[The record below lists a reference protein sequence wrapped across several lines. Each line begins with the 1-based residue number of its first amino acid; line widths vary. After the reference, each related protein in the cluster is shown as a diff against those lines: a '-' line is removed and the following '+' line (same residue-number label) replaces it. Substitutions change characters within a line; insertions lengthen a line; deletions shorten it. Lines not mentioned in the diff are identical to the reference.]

1 MDEESSAAF
10 RHNIDSVPNASESP
24 LKFDLK
30 SIFVA
35 VTLAAVLACGIGT
48 GIDGLVVAFLVN
60 GVLLCIVAAWTRRS
74 IFAKWGFVS
83 AVIGMTAIVFQP
95 AASRSPE
102 AAGRNQCISK
112 LKQIHAALK
121 QYEHAHGNF
130 PPRYTTDPNGKPLQ
144 SWRTQI
150 LPYCG
155 EQSVYDRLQLAEA
168 WDSSNN
174 QKALRQL
181 SAVFRCPF
189 DKKSAKDDT
198 SYLAVVGPRTAWG
211 PSLNFDSDRIK
222 DLLGDTIVIIE
233 LKSSGIKWA
242 EPRDLD
248 LGALPAGIT
257 EQNLPS
263 MLSNHKLGFNAL
275 FADGHVEFIPAS
287 VPWSDLEAM
296 FTIDGGEAID
306 RSKWEF

>member
-1 MDEESSAAF
+1 
-10 RHNIDSVPNASESP
+10 
-24 LKFDLK
+24 
-30 SIFVA
+30 
-35 VTLAAVLACGIGT
+35 
-48 GIDGLVVAFLVN
+48 
-60 GVLLCIVAAWTRRS
+60 
-74 IFAKWGFVS
+74 
-83 AVIGMTAIVFQP
+83 
-95 AASRSPE
+95 
-102 AAGRNQCISK
+102 
-112 LKQIHAALK
+112 LK
-121 QYEHAHGNF
+121 QYEQAHGGF
-130 PPRYTTDPNGKPLQ
+130 PPRYTIDPNGKPLQ
-144 SWRTQI
+144 SGRTLI

-155 EQSVYDRLQLAEA
+155 EQSVFDRLQLAEA
-168 WDSSNN
+168 WDSPNN

-211 PSLNFDSDRIK
+211 ASRIFDSDRIK
-222 DLLGDTIVIIE
+222 DLLGDTIVIVE

-248 LGALPAGIT
+248 LDALHVGIT

-287 VPWSDLEAM
+287 IPWSDLEAM
-296 FTIDGGEAID
+296 LTIDGGEAID